1 MSDQVIRDIDRM
13 EERAHIE
20 ISGLAYCARTQRSLA
35 NAHRLQR
42 DAALTRLRG
51 IRAVRAQLESMIAQ
65 WDVMIDPN
73 NLPQRED
80 RDWREVVSRS
90 AELLQAIL
98 VDLDR
103 WLYEPLE
110 EEEDT

>member
-110 EEEDT
+110 EEEV

>member
-110 EEEDT
+110 EET

>member
-1 MSDQVIRDIDRM
+1 MTDNILNDI
-13 EERAHIE
+13 ERLEAQARYGVD
-20 ISGLAYCARTQRSLA
+20 GLAGYARTQRQE
-35 NAHRLQR
+35 AHNYRAQR
-42 DAALTRLRG
+42 DAALTRLHE
-51 IRAVRAQLESMIAQ
+51 VREVRKQLGGLLEK
-65 WDVMIDPN
+65 WDKAIDPD

-110 EEEDT
+110 EEEKV

>member
-1 MSDQVIRDIDRM
+1 MRDQVIRDIDRM
-13 EERAHIE
+13 EERAHTE
-20 ISGLAYCARTQRSLA
+20 ISALAYCARTQRSLT

-73 NLPQRED
+73 NLPERED
-80 RDWREVVSRS
+80 CDWREIVKLGKER
-90 AELLQAIL
+90 LQAN
-98 VDLDR
+98 VNDLNR
-103 WLYEPLE
+103 WLDAPLE
-110 EEEDT
+110 EEGTP

>member
-1 MSDQVIRDIDRM
+1 MTDNILGDIDRL
-13 EERAHIE
+13 EYQARYGVD
-20 ISGLAYCARTQRSLA
+20 GLAGYARIQR
-35 NAHRLQR
+35 NKAHTYRAQR

-80 RDWREVVSRS
+80 RDWREVVSSS

-110 EEEDT
+110 EEDT

>member
-35 NAHRLQR
+35 NIHRLQR

-80 RDWREVVSRS
+80 RDWREVVSSS

-110 EEEDT
+110 EEDT

>member
-1 MSDQVIRDIDRM
+1 MDHIPAEVSRVLRNEWLLTVVEAATELDNEIARLKNDLAEAQR
-13 EERAHIE
+13 RA
-20 ISGLAYCARTQRSLA
+20 
-35 NAHRLQR
+35 
-42 DAALTRLRG
+42 
-51 IRAVRAQLESMIAQ
+51 AQLEDEVDRLCDRIYELQ
-65 WDVMIDPN
+65 GEWDKAIDPD

-110 EEEDT
+110 EEEA

>member
-80 RDWREVVSRS
+80 RDWREVVSSS

-110 EEEDT
+110 EEDT

>member
-80 RDWREVVSRS
+80 RDWREVVSSS

-110 EEEDT
+110 EEEEV

>member
-110 EEEDT
+110 EEEEV

>member
-73 NLPQRED
+73 NLPERED
-80 RDWREVVSRS
+80 RDWREVVSHS
-90 AELLQAIL
+90 AEVLQAIL

-110 EEEDT
+110 EEEA

>member
-35 NAHRLQR
+35 NVYRLQR

-73 NLPQRED
+73 NLPERED
-80 RDWREVVSRS
+80 CDWREIVKLGKER
-90 AELLQAIL
+90 LQAN
-98 VDLDR
+98 VADLNR
-103 WLYEPLE
+103 WLDEPVE
-110 EEEDT
+110 ENAL

>member
-110 EEEDT
+110 EEEET